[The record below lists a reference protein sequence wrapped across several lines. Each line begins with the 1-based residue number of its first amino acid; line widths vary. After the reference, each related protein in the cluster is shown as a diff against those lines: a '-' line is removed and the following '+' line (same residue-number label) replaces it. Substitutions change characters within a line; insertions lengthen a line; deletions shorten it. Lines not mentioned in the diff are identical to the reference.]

1 MQKQSRMFGKTKRK
15 TVLQHAYYTCKTK
28 ILGQKS
34 AFPLDLAP
42 NQRSYVE

>member
-1 MQKQSRMFGKTKRK
+1 MQKQTRMFGKRK

-28 ILGQKS
+28 ILGQES

-42 NQRSYVE
+42 NQRYYVE